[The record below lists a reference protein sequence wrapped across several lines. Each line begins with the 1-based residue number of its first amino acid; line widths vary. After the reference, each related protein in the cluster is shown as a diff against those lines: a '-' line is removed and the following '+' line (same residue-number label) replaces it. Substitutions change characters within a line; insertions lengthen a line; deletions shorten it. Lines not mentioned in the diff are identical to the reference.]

1 MRAQRGGES
10 RMETVRGR
18 EMDREREDPLCDVA
32 VSEDLAGFRLRD
44 DRFRHS
50 RVRAADP
57 EDLFDR
63 AQTSELVPQR
73 ASGSVVKD

>member
-1 MRAQRGGES
+1 MH
-10 RMETVRGR
+10 GR

-32 VSEDLAGFRLRD
+32 VSEDLTGFRLRD
-44 DRFRHS
+44 HRFRHS

-57 EDLFDR
+57 EDLFDG
-63 AQTSELVPQR
+63 AQMSELVPRR